1 MWYLQFHFV
10 CDKLFT
16 SFIMMTSLCFFV
28 QLADR
33 TLILSKGS
41 FSVYIIATRLLLNH
55 SPSEW
60 FSYTKKRKPVGFL
73 FGCRKPPGG
82 VRGPQCSS
90 QRSRCV
96 GPWGLPGAP
105 LLTGLPPRS
114 SRHWR
119 RSALPSGGFH
129 RIWRHKVNCPEGT
142 REGPLGGAR
151 QIRKKPCVARV
162 SLHSSLAAP

>member
-1 MWYLQFHFV
+1 MIEITIGNTMWYLQFHFV

-60 FSYTKKRKPVGFL
+60 FTYTKKQAPFPREP
-73 FGCRKPPGG
+73 
-82 VRGPQCSS
+82 
-90 QRSRCV
+90 
-96 GPWGLPGAP
+96 AP
-105 LLTGLPPRS
+105 L
-114 SRHWR
+114 
-119 RSALPSGGFH
+119 
-129 RIWRHKVNCPEGT
+129 
-142 REGPLGGAR
+142 
-151 QIRKKPCVARV
+151 
-162 SLHSSLAAP
+162 

>member
-1 MWYLQFHFV
+1 MWAYMWARARSWMPALQKGMWYCGIFGAIPPGKSYCTRGRKDEGHDLG
-10 CDKLFT
+10 KIIG
-16 SFIMMTSLCFFV
+16 SPE
-28 QLADR
+28 
-33 TLILSKGS
+33 KGD
-41 FSVYIIATRLLLNH
+41 
-55 SPSEW
+55 PQ
-60 FSYTKKRKPVGFL
+60 PVE
-73 FGCRKPPGG
+73 KPPG

-90 QRSRCV
+90 QRPRCI

-114 SRHWR
+114 SRYWR
-119 RSALPSGGFH
+119 RSAPPTGGFN

-142 REGPLGGAR
+142 REGPLGGVR

>member
-60 FSYTKKRKPVGFL
+60 FTYTIKTRIGNKIPIRVHFCFQILEGHMPVPDFWPNIKAVN
-73 FGCRKPPGG
+73 RRMEKT
-82 VRGPQCSS
+82 SS
-90 QRSRCV
+90 
-96 GPWGLPGAP
+96 AP
-105 LLTGLPPRS
+105 
-114 SRHWR
+114 
-119 RSALPSGGFH
+119 
-129 RIWRHKVNCPEGT
+129 
-142 REGPLGGAR
+142 
-151 QIRKKPCVARV
+151 
-162 SLHSSLAAP
+162 